1 MEDFLLPRIYSAD
14 ELMAQAI
21 ALALREDHGDGDHSA
36 LSCIPTETKGKARL
50 LVKSQ
55 GILAGVKVAER
66 VFHAVDEDLT
76 VQNFMKDG
84 EQMKHGDVA
93 LEVYGKVH
101 SILRAE
107 RVVLNFM
114 QRMSAIATLTAEYVE
129 LVAHSKA
136 KILDTRKT
144 TPGIRV
150 FEKMAVGIGGGHN
163 HRMGLYDMIMLKDNH
178 IDYAGGVT
186 QAIRSAKEY
195 LNTTNRAIEIEVE
208 TRNMEEI
215 EAVLREGGV
224 RRIMLDNF
232 TPQKAAA
239 AVAHIS
245 GRVEVEA
252 SGGIDKSNVAD
263 YAEAGVDFISI
274 GALTHSVHNLDLSLK
289 AV

>member
-1 MEDFLLPRIYSAD
+1 
-14 ELMAQAI
+14 MAQAI
-21 ALALREDHGDGDHSA
+21 ALALREDQGDGDHSA
-36 LSCIPTETKGKARL
+36 MSCIPATAEGRARL
-50 LVKSQ
+50 LVKSD
-55 GILAGVKVAER
+55 GIIAGIQVAQR
-66 VFHAVDEDLT
+66 VFNAVDKELSVT
-76 VQNFMKDG
+76 YFLKDG
-84 EQMKHGDVA
+84 ERMKHGDVA
-93 LEVYGKVH
+93 LEVSGIVH

-107 RVVLNFM
+107 RVVLNYM
-114 QRMSAIATLTAEYVE
+114 QRMSAIATLTAEYVA
-129 LVAHSKA
+129 LVKHTKA

-195 LNTTNRAIEIEVE
+195 SKTMDRTIDIEVE

-215 EAVLREGGV
+215 DAVLHEGGV

-239 AVAHIS
+239 AVAHIA
-245 GRVEVEA
+245 GQVEVEA

-263 YAEAGVDFISI
+263 YAEAGVDYISI

>member
-1 MEDFLLPRIYSAD
+1 
-14 ELMAQAI
+14 MAQAI
-21 ALALREDHGDGDHSA
+21 ALALREDQGDGDHSA
-36 LSCIPTETKGKARL
+36 LSCIPATAEGKARL
-50 LVKSQ
+50 LIKSN
-55 GILAGVKVAER
+55 GILAGMAAAEM
-66 VFHAVDEDLT
+66 VFLT
-76 VQNFMKDG
+76 VDPHLAIQKFMKDG
-84 EQMKHGDVA
+84 ERMNHGDIA
-93 LEVYGKVH
+93 LEVSGKVH

-114 QRMSAIATLTAEYVE
+114 QRMSAIATLTAEYVA
-129 LVAHSKA
+129 LVAHTEA

-150 FEKMAVGIGGGHN
+150 FEKMAVTIGGGHN

-195 LNTTNRAIEIEVE
+195 LKTTNRAIDIEVE

-232 TPQKAAA
+232 TPSKAAA

-252 SGGIDKSNVAD
+252 SGGIDKSNVAA
-263 YAEAGVDFISI
+263 YAGAGVDFISI